1 MKHIVIVGNGIAG
14 VTAARFIRKMSDH
27 RITIISSESDHFFS
41 RTALMYIYMGHMTY
55 EHTKPYEDWFWSKNR
70 IELIRGYVTSVDTRL
85 RTVLLD
91 GQRPMHFDNLIIA
104 SGSKSNKF
112 NWPGQDL
119 TGTQGLYSLAD
130 LQEMETRT
138 RDISRAVVVG
148 GGLIGIEM
156 AEMLHS
162 RHIPTTFLVREQRY
176 MDYLFP
182 QEESEMIG
190 KEILRHDIDLRLGT
204 ELSEIRGDSGAVTSI
219 QTNHNENIP
228 CEFVG
233 LTAGVSPSIDFLSGS
248 GIETAR
254 GVLVDDFF
262 ETNIEGIYAIGDCA
276 EFRNA
281 SAGHRKIEQLWYTG
295 RRHGKVAADNICG
308 AKVPYDK
315 GIFYNSAKFLT
326 VEYQTYGEV
335 PPVPFTNTETLVW
348 QDLEKRKLIRINFE
362 EGTGKVLGFNLL
374 GVRFRQSVCESWI
387 REGATIDKV
396 VEHLPR
402 AAFDPEFFSRFP
414 KSAASQFKKTRGG
427 HQTSSPVA
435 T

>member
-138 RDISRAVVVG
+138 RDISRAV
-148 GGLIGIEM
+148 IGIEM

-162 RHIPTTFLVREQRY
+162 RHIPTTFLVRE
-176 MDYLFP
+176 
-182 QEESEMIG
+182 
-190 KEILRHDIDLRLGT
+190 
-204 ELSEIRGDSGAVTSI
+204 
-219 QTNHNENIP
+219 
-228 CEFVG
+228 
-233 LTAGVSPSIDFLSGS
+233 
-248 GIETAR
+248 
-254 GVLVDDFF
+254 
-262 ETNIEGIYAIGDCA
+262 
-276 EFRNA
+276 
-281 SAGHRKIEQLWYTG
+281 
-295 RRHGKVAADNICG
+295 
-308 AKVPYDK
+308 
-315 GIFYNSAKFLT
+315 
-326 VEYQTYGEV
+326 
-335 PPVPFTNTETLVW
+335 
-348 QDLEKRKLIRINFE
+348 
-362 EGTGKVLGFNLL
+362 
-374 GVRFRQSVCESWI
+374 
-387 REGATIDKV
+387 
-396 VEHLPR
+396 
-402 AAFDPEFFSRFP
+402 
-414 KSAASQFKKTRGG
+414 
-427 HQTSSPVA
+427 
-435 T
+435 